1 MINLKKP
8 SRLFLALLLNLL
20 LIAAPLVP
28 QVAAQQA
35 TKTQPAAAA
44 STQNYTDALAAI
56 ETAIDARRKELG
68 IPGLSLVIVKDDQII
83 YMKGLG
89 LKDVDHKLPV
99 TPDTLFAI
107 GSASK
112 AFTGMAAVMS
122 ADQGLLSLEDSPKKY
137 LPYFTL
143 RDADAAAKITL
154 RDLLAHRSGL
164 NRTDLAMVTNRL
176 NREELIKVAGRAKPT
191 NKLGEKF
198 QYQNVMYAAA
208 GEAVAKA
215 QHSTWDRVMA
225 DKIFKPLG
233 MKSSNTT
240 AAAMQKARDYSLG
253 YDYNASTKVTR
264 QLPQREIP
272 AAAPAGAINSSARD
286 MAQWVRFMLA
296 GGTINGKR
304 LVSEK
309 GFNETITK
317 QMNVSGTVDY
327 GLGWFLRQ
335 WNGHKVVEH
344 GGNIDGFNSQVALM
358 PDQRLGFVLLTNVTA
373 SPLGGFTMNTV
384 WKNLVGDPTA
394 DANSTAGPTAQQPE
408 VKPAAPA
415 NDPKAEEGTYRL
427 AEANV
432 NFVVIFKDGTLTLTV
447 PGQPPYPLKNIGGR
461 RYQLLDPAPAGFF
474 ATFRPAKDKESET
487 ELFIEQPQGD
497 VVARKLKPPSL
508 PTGATIV
515 TDADFLPHL
524 IGSYQSESS
533 NNVIEIAMRDGKPSL
548 VVPGQP
554 PYALVESEKDKL
566 RSPGLPE
573 TYWIEV
579 KRDDKGDVSGIILNQ
594 PEGRFTLLRVRS
606 DSGNKLISVDELMS
620 KVIEAYGGE
629 ANLRK
634 HKSSVATIEVDL
646 ESQGL
651 TGYGVIKAKA
661 PNFVASE
668 ITITALDKK
677 IGSIVSYFDGT
688 GGGELMSFA
697 PEEIYSGKRLED
709 VKVGA
714 AFYDVLDWKKNYP
727 TISVKRI
734 AKVGDEDAYVVE
746 KRSEKGTPITDYISV
761 KTLLLLKRDS
771 VIHSDTT
778 GVSIPTS
785 ETFSDYRNVD
795 GVMVAFKTMS
805 SNIANGD
812 TVVRL
817 KEVKFD
823 VDVPDT
829 AFSKPPKPTMN

>member
-1 MINLKKP
+1 MPNSKKS
-8 SRLFLALLLNLL
+8 SRLLLALLLNLL
-20 LIAAPLVP
+20 LIAVPLVP

-35 TKTQPAAAA
+35 TQQANKTQATAAA
-44 STQNYTDALAAI
+44 SAQNYTEALAAI
-56 ETAIDARRKELG
+56 ETAIEARRKELG

-89 LKDVDHKLPV
+89 LKDIDRKLPV

-112 AFTGMAAVMS
+112 AFTAMAAVMS
-122 ADQGLLSLEDSPKKY
+122 ADEGRLSLEDSPKKF

-164 NRTDLAMVTNRL
+164 NRTDLAMVTNKL

-208 GEAVAKA
+208 GEVVAQA
-215 QHSTWDRVMA
+215 QHSTWDAVMVN
-225 DKIFKPLG
+225 KIFKPLG
-233 MKSSNTT
+233 MRASNTT

-286 MAQWVRFMLA
+286 MAQWLRFMLA
-296 GGTINGKR
+296 GGTFNGKR

-317 QMNVSGTVDY
+317 QMNVAGTVDY

-344 GGNIDGFNSQVALM
+344 GGNIDGFNSQVAFM
-358 PDQRLGFVLLTNVTA
+358 PDQKLGFVLMTNVTG
-373 SPLGGFTMNTV
+373 SPLGGFAMNTV
-384 WKNLVGDPTA
+384 WKNLVGDPKA
-394 DANSTAGPTAQQPE
+394 DQKPT
-408 VKPAAPA
+408 APA
-415 NDPKAEEGTYRL
+415 NDPKVEVGQYRL
-427 AEANV
+427 AEAPV
-432 NFVVIFKDGTLTLTV
+432 TFEVTFKDGTLTLTV
-447 PGQPPYPLKNIGGR
+447 PGQPPYPLKNLGGR
-461 RYQLLDPAPAGFF
+461 RYQLMDPAPAGFF
-474 ATFRPAKDKESET
+474 ATFRPVKDKESET

-497 VVARKLKPPSL
+497 VVARKVVA
-508 PTGATIV
+508 GAAAT
-515 TDADFLPHL
+515 TATPDADSLNYL
-524 IGSYQSESS
+524 VGSYQSETSA
-533 NNVIEIAMRDGKPSL
+533 NVVEISMQNGKVSL
-548 VVPGQP
+548 VVPGQT
-554 PYALVESEKDKL
+554 PYPLVASEKDKV

-579 KRDDKGDVSGIILNQ
+579 KRDEKGDVSGIVLNQ
-594 PEGRFTLLRVRS
+594 PEGRFTLRRLRP
-606 DSGNKLISVDELMS
+606 DSGNSLISIEELMA
-620 KVIEAYGGE
+620 KTIEAYGGE

-634 HKSSVATIEVDL
+634 HKSSLATVEVDL

-651 TGYGVIKAKA
+651 TGYGLIKAKA
-661 PNFVASE
+661 PNMAASE
-668 ITITALDKK
+668 MTITALDKK
-677 IGSIVSYFDGT
+677 IGSIVSYFDGNA
-688 GGGELMSFA
+688 GGELMSFA
-697 PEEIYSGKRLED
+697 PDEVYSGKRLED
-709 VKVGA
+709 IKVGA
-714 AFYDVLDWKKNYP
+714 DFYDLLDWKKNYP
-727 TISVKRI
+727 TMVVKRI
-734 AKVGDEDAYVVE
+734 AKVGGEDAYVVE
-746 KRSEKGTPITDYISV
+746 KRSEKGSPVTDYISV
-761 KTLLLLKRDS
+761 KTFFLLKRES

-778 GVSIPTS
+778 GVDIPQS

-795 GVMVAFKTMS
+795 GVMVPFKSMS

-812 TVVRL
+812 TVVRV
-817 KEVKFD
+817 KELKFD
-823 VDVPDT
+823 VDIPDT
-829 AFSKPPKPTMN
+829 AFNKPAKPTVN